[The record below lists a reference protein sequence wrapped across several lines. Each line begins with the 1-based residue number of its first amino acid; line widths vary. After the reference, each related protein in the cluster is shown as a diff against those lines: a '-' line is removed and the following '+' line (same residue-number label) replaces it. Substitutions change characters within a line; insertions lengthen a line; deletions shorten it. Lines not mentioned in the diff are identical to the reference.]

1 MRSFKKFVEATDIFG
16 FDKDQSEKEQN
27 DPFLINPIHQFDTEL
42 MIDLLSKK
50 SVGTL
55 QPISGFND
63 EIQWGTQPGAVK
75 VECDTGYTFFIK
87 RLNMDKQGTPR
98 WVTKRAFQLNRNG
111 YGGYEDSVAQEVH
124 EHVSQVF
131 KQNLDAPVDDFDEL
145 QELTVHLY
153 GKMKRA
159 CRNIFIP
166 EGIRKLS
173 DHAYIIQFGVR
184 GQGVEAR
191 DHTRVEANQTLISY
205 DKDHGTIRVTNYNI
219 KSATAGEHSWKI
231 MPSDLDLMFFPSQNR
246 DEVSEAIAV
255 HMKYY

>member
-1 MRSFKKFVEATDIFG
+1 MNFKKWFESTDIFG
-16 FDKDQSEKEQN
+16 FDKKQDEMEKN
-27 DPFLINPIHQFDTEL
+27 DPFLVKPISQFNTEL
-42 MIDLLSKK
+42 MMDLLMHK

-75 VECDTGYTFFIK
+75 VECDTGFTFFIK

-124 EHVSQVF
+124 EHVSEVF
-131 KQNLDAPVDDFDEL
+131 KQNLDAPVENFDEL
-145 QELTVHLY
+145 QSLTIHLY

-159 CRNIFIP
+159 CKNIFIP

-173 DHAYIIQFGVR
+173 DHAFIIQFGVR

-191 DHTRVEANQTLISY
+191 DHTRIEANQTLVSY

-219 KSATAGEHSWKI
+219 KSPTGGEHTWTI

-246 DEVSEAIAV
+246 DEVSEAVAV